1 MGEAGYFYF
10 VDRIGDTFR
19 WKGENVATSEVAAAI
34 TAFPGI
40 VEACVYG
47 VHVPATE
54 GAAGMATIVSPDVP
68 DLRLLRE
75 HLVNGLP
82 DYARPVF
89 LRITDNIEATA
100 TFKQS
105 KTTLRREGYNPG
117 STSDPIFFHNSK
129 EQAFVRLDP
138 ALFEQINAGKI
149 RL

>member
-1 MGEAGYFYF
+1 MAIFILWIEF
-10 VDRIGDTFR
+10 GDTFR

-34 TAFPGI
+34 TTFPGI

-47 VHVPATE
+47 VQVPATE
-54 GAAGMATIVSPDVP
+54 GAAGMATIASPNVP
-68 DLRLLRE
+68 DLQRLRE
-75 HLVNGLP
+75 HLVNRLP

-89 LRITDNIEATA
+89 LRVTDNIESTA

-105 KTTLRREGYNPG
+105 KITLKSEGYNPG
-117 STSDPIFFHNSK
+117 STSDPIFFYSSK
-129 EQAFVRLDP
+129 EQAFVRLDL